1 MRWSWPVRFSFPK
14 IDYLK
19 TLKKGLPPHHKRLQ
33 SRKSFRPQLE
43 SFEERL
49 LLAGNLRIV
58 VQDPGT
64 NIYRLQERQPNG
76 TLVSS
81 IQIPYPTGST
91 DVMDARGLSVDL
103 SGKVDILNGT
113 FTPSLSTYSPATLT
127 WSHKTTSGWSTINNA
142 TYGGVAA
149 FNNFVFVTDM
159 AVFGQPLNGM
169 IRFDNSGGPATLFA
183 GGHDFIDLTIGL
195 DGLLYGLTDD
205 QPNQVYVF
213 NPQTLAPVR
222 NFALTDPSASDT
234 RSIAVDASG
243 NILAVNLGG
252 NLVKFDP
259 SATHV
264 LAKIVLVSPLFHM
277 ALDGDGP
284 VAAGPGAGT
293 LFLTNDSLTSVT
305 PFP

>member
-1 MRWSWPVRFSFPK
+1 MLRRSWPVRFPLRQSRQ
-14 IDYLK
+14 
-19 TLKKGLPPHHKRLQ
+19 HNRLQ

-43 SFEERL
+43 SFEERV
-49 LLAGNLRIV
+49 LLAGDLLVV

-64 NIYRLQERQPNG
+64 SVYRLQEYQQAGAIVNSR
-76 TLVSS
+76 L
-81 IQIPYPTGST
+81 IPYPPGST
-91 DVMDARGLSVDL
+91 DVPDARGLSIDP
-103 SGKVDILNGT
+103 SGNVDIFNGT
-113 FTPSLSTYSPATLT
+113 FTPYLSTYFPATQT

-142 TYGGVAA
+142 TYGGVAT

-213 NPQTLAPVR
+213 NPQALAPVR

-243 NILAVNLGG
+243 NILGATLGG
-252 NLVKFDP
+252 ELGQ
-259 SATHV
+259 
-264 LAKIVLVSPLFHM
+264 I
-277 ALDGDGP
+277 
-284 VAAGPGAGT
+284 
-293 LFLTNDSLTSVT
+293 
-305 PFP
+305 